1 MSVVYSGPAMC
12 QALQVFHRIILFSPP
27 SNIGGEYYYLHFP
40 DEEIEAPRVEVMVY
54 LFPVFLPVII
64 VHPGK

>member
-1 MSVVYSGPAMC
+1 MFY
-12 QALQVFHRIILFSPP
+12 RIILFSPH
-27 SNIGGEYYYLHFP
+27 SNTGGEYYYLHFP

-54 LFPVFLPVII
+54 LFPVFLSVMI